1 MRDQKKKTLRRSG
14 VAAARPKSEQKRCR
28 LHRPPPNVRNHKT
41 IFQRSEAVT
50 EIARPEKNHFGIQCR
65 LSNMHNRRA
74 IRFSEVVN
82 GKCANR
88 KTFCF
93 LKDGWRNNCYEQLS
107 VFVHH
112 DFVSCKIRVYS
123 CNHNWKVLMNLCA
136 WRVSIDVPSNVVF
149 SSYFRSVVF
158 IIVLVKCRAM
168 AELALSHVSAP
179 PVAEDSS
186 AREVAESNMTSATWF
201 KWEVQIEA
209 DDYGNALWAEYP
221 KHVMQALESMYSDV
235 STREDSFY
243 LYVCQIC
250 LWLMPMLQI
259 ICSSL
264 HVVGSS
270 KRSVLN
276 YNT

>member
-1 MRDQKKKTLRRSG
+1 
-14 VAAARPKSEQKRCR
+14 
-28 LHRPPPNVRNHKT
+28 
-41 IFQRSEAVT
+41 
-50 EIARPEKNHFGIQCR
+50 
-65 LSNMHNRRA
+65 
-74 IRFSEVVN
+74 
-82 GKCANR
+82 
-88 KTFCF
+88 
-93 LKDGWRNNCYEQLS
+93 
-107 VFVHH
+107 
-112 DFVSCKIRVYS
+112 
-123 CNHNWKVLMNLCA
+123 MNLCA
-136 WRVSIDVPSNVVF
+136 WRVSIDVPLHVVF
-149 SSYFRSVVF
+149 IIYFRSVVF

-168 AELALSHVSAP
+168 AQLALSYVSAP

-209 DDYGNALWAEYP
+209 DDYGNNIWAEYP
-221 KHVMQALESMYSDV
+221 KHVVQVLESMYSDV

-270 KRSVLN
+270 KRSVLS
-276 YNT
+276 YNTWAFFLSSFISISDF

>member
-1 MRDQKKKTLRRSG
+1 
-14 VAAARPKSEQKRCR
+14 
-28 LHRPPPNVRNHKT
+28 
-41 IFQRSEAVT
+41 
-50 EIARPEKNHFGIQCR
+50 
-65 LSNMHNRRA
+65 
-74 IRFSEVVN
+74 
-82 GKCANR
+82 
-88 KTFCF
+88 
-93 LKDGWRNNCYEQLS
+93 
-107 VFVHH
+107 
-112 DFVSCKIRVYS
+112 
-123 CNHNWKVLMNLCA
+123 MNLCA
-136 WRVSIDVPSNVVF
+136 LRVSIDVPSNLVC
-149 SSYFRSVVF
+149 SIYFRSVVF

-168 AELALSHVSAP
+168 AQLALSYVSAP

-209 DDYGNALWAEYP
+209 DDYGNNIWAEYP
-221 KHVMQALESMYSDV
+221 KHVVQVLESMYSDV

-270 KRSVLN
+270 KRSVLS
-276 YNT
+276 YNTWAFFLSSFISISDL